1 MGSWSLASVSSSMVK
16 GDDFDQL
23 LLLRSS
29 QQAGRCRKDSME
41 QMKGRVEGIA
51 KPQVQLLFYSE
62 YTIEGSERREREEGE
77 GKLDVDTDSA
87 DHENRAE
94 AGWALAV
101 VSMGGLGWPRTRM
114 PLRRGHREAGG

>member
-1 MGSWSLASVSSSMVK
+1 MAK

-23 LLLRSS
+23 VLLRSS
-29 QQAGRCRKDSME
+29 QQAGGCRKDSME
-41 QMKGRVEGIA
+41 QMRGRVGGGIA
-51 KPQVQLLFYSE
+51 KRQVQLLFYSE
-62 YTIEGSERREREEGE
+62 YTTEGSERREHEEGE

-101 VSMGGLGWPRTRM
+101 VSRADWGGHVPEC
-114 PLRRGHREAGG
+114 H